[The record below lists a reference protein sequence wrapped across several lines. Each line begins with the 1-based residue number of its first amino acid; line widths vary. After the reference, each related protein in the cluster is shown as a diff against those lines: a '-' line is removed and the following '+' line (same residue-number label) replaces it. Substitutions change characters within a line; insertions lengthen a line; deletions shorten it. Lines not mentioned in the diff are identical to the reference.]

1 MSRSLRGVF
10 ITATDT
16 GAGKTYVGCRLVTAL
31 RRSGVVVAPRKPVE
45 SGCAAGDSELAP
57 QDGLA
62 YWRACEGEVPLYTIC
77 PHRLAVPASPERA
90 ARLAGRRLTL
100 EMLVEA
106 CDADSGIRIVE
117 GAGGFYSPIAEQAL
131 NADLAH
137 RLGLPVLLVVADRLG
152 CVNHALLTAEAIR
165 RRDLRL
171 LAVVMNTMGRPADS
185 ALDNA
190 GAINAYLG
198 EPVLLLDPVS
208 EERTV
213 DALAERVLANC

>member
-1 MSRSLRGVF
+1 MSRSSKGVF

-16 GAGKTYVGCRLVTAL
+16 GAGKTYVGCRLVVAL
-31 RRSGVVVAPRKPVE
+31 RRKDVVVAPRKPVE
-45 SGCAAGDSELAP
+45 SGCTPGESELVPA
-57 QDGLA
+57 DGLA
-62 YWRACEGEVPLYTIC
+62 YWRACGGEVPLSTIC

-90 ARLAGRRLTL
+90 AQLAGRHLTL

-106 CDADSGIRIVE
+106 CDDDSGMRVVE

-137 RLGLPVLLVVADRLG
+137 RLGFPVLLVVADRLG
-152 CVNHALLTAEAIR
+152 CVNHALLTADAIQR
-165 RRDLRL
+165 RGLKL
-171 LAVVMNTMGRPADS
+171 LAVVMNPMGRPVDP

-198 EPVLLLDPVS
+198 EPVLLLDPDN

-213 DALAERVLANC
+213 DVLAELVVANC